1 MNKLLYIF
9 LFLSLT
15 ITAQKRQDFRGQVL
29 SGGALA
35 GGIFVINKTTGVETK
50 TDANGI
56 FSLDVRAGDRIVV
69 FSDYTKVREFDI
81 SSKSF
86 EEQPYKMEVEAKGTE
101 LNEVVVQG
109 ENLSEEEMGIVP
121 EGQKQYTVAERR
133 KRANRTLS
141 LNQGINLGLDGVGKK
156 KMLRENISTEDKL
169 TAVENLRKMYTQE
182 EITEY
187 YGIPADNVEGFMF
200 YAAEDAACMQA
211 LKANSLS
218 TARPQ
223 LKRLSQEYIKMLE
236 DGE

>member
-1 MNKLLYIF
+1 MNKLLYIL

-15 ITAQKRQDFRGQVL
+15 VSAQKRQDFRGQVS
-29 SGGALA
+29 SGGALV

-50 TDANGI
+50 TDANGV
-56 FSLDVRAGDRIVV
+56 FSLDVRVGDRIVV

-86 EEQPYKMEVEAKGTE
+86 DEQPYKMEVEAKGTE
-101 LNEVVVQG
+101 LDEVAVQG
-109 ENLSEEEMGIVP
+109 KNLSEEEMGLVP

-133 KRANRTLS
+133 KRANRTVS
-141 LNQGINLGLDGVGKK
+141 LNQGLNLGLDGVGRK
-156 KMLRENISTEDKL
+156 KMLKENIKTEDKL
-169 TAVENLRKMYTQE
+169 TAVENLRKMYTPE

-200 YAAEDAACMQA
+200 YAAEDMACMQA

-236 DGE
+236 DEK

>member
-1 MNKLLYIF
+1 MNKLLYIL

-15 ITAQKRQDFRGQVL
+15 VAAQRRQDFRGQVS

-50 TDANGI
+50 TDANGV
-56 FSLDVRAGDRIVV
+56 FSLDVRMGDRIVV
-69 FSDYTKVREFDI
+69 FSDYTEVREFDI

-109 ENLSEEEMGIVP
+109 ENLNEEQMGIVP
-121 EGQKQYTVAERR
+121 EGQKQYTPAERR

-141 LNQGINLGLDGVGKK
+141 LNQGLNIGFDGAGKH
-156 KMLRENISTEDKL
+156 KMLKENISTEDKL
-169 TAVENLRKMYTQE
+169 TAVENLRKMYTPEQL
-182 EITEY
+182 TEY

-211 LKANSLS
+211 LKANSM
-218 TARPQ
+218 TNAKPQ